1 MMKDFWHRFS
11 VAGITIG
18 GAAVSL
24 VTSRRHAASSDY
36 HMLQSVLIRFMLNN
50 GNSNDAFLLCD
61 LAEHYGECIA
71 IKPDMDMPTFLNCYY
86 ISLDADIRQLKR
98 EGLINSD
105 YSLNGFDDVF
115 KSVVG
120 IAAFKHGRKVMERV
134 RSSRV
139 HI

>member
-1 MMKDFWHRFS
+1 M
-11 VAGITIG
+11 
-18 GAAVSL
+18 SL
-24 VTSRRHAASSDY
+24 VTGRRHTASSDY
-36 HMLQSVLIRFMLNN
+36 HMLQSVLIQFMLNN
-50 GNSNDAFLLCD
+50 GNLNNAFLLCD
-61 LAEHYGECIA
+61 LAERYGETIA

-86 ISLDADIRQLKR
+86 ISLDADIRHLKC
-98 EGLINSD
+98 EGYINSD

-120 IAAFKHGRKVMERV
+120 IAAIRHGRKVMERV

>member
-11 VAGITIG
+11 VADTTIG
-18 GAAVSL
+18 GTAVSL
-24 VTSRRHAASSDY
+24 AFNRRHTASSDY

-50 GNSNDAFLLCD
+50 GNMNDAFLLCD
-61 LAEHYGECIA
+61 LAERYGETIA

-98 EGLINSD
+98 EGLINDS

-120 IAAFKHGRKVMERV
+120 IAAIKHGRNVMQRV
-134 RSSRV
+134 RYATE
-139 HI
+139 